1 MVETEIA
8 QNNKKTPDKFID
20 IEKIIGNKNPRL
32 LKLLPSFIVN
42 YLKRILHQ
50 DEINDFIFRHNHLYG
65 LEFVSCIVAEFSK
78 KVHVYGSHNIPT
90 DSRILISSNHPLG
103 GLDGVALMQAAGKVR
118 SDILFPVND
127 ILMNL
132 TNIKNL
138 FIPINKHGSNSQN
151 VRIINETFASDVAML
166 FFPAGLVSRKQKG
179 GIIKDLEWKKTFISY
194 SKKYKRDIIPT
205 YIGGQ
210 NSNFFYNFARW
221 RKKLGIKQNIEM
233 LYLVNEFYKQ
243 KDKTIDIIFGK
254 PIPYTTF
261 DKRFTDVEWAL
272 KIKEYVYQLK
282 DNHELAFEF

>member
-1 MVETEIA
+1 M
-8 QNNKKTPDKFID
+8 
-20 IEKIIGNKNPRL
+20 
-32 LKLLPSFIVN
+32 
-42 YLKRILHQ
+42 
-50 DEINDFIFRHNHLYG
+50 
-65 LEFVSCIVAEFSK
+65 
-78 KVHVYGSHNIPT
+78 
-90 DSRILISSNHPLG
+90 
-103 GLDGVALMQAAGKVR
+103 
-118 SDILFPVND
+118 
-127 ILMNL
+127 
-132 TNIKNL
+132 
-138 FIPINKHGSNSQN
+138 
-151 VRIINETFASDVAML
+151 RIINETFASDVAML